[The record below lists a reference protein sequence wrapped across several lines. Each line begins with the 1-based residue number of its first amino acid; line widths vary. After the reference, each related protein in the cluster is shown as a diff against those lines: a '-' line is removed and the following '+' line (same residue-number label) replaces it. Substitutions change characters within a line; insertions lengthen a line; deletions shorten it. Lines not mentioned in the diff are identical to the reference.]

1 MIAWL
6 RRFNQ
11 GAKDRGKL
19 VIEAREVM
27 QRMGAV
33 WEKDAARP
41 SDEVTLLLMQV
52 GLSYIKAVYRGM
64 LMGQDRIRAGKAKL
78 N

>member
-1 MIAWL
+1 M
-6 RRFNQ
+6 
-11 GAKDRGKL
+11 G
-19 VIEAREVM
+19 
-27 QRMGAV
+27 RMGAA

-52 GLSYIKAVYRGM
+52 GLSYIKAVYRRM
-64 LMGQDRIRAGKAKL
+64 LAEQNLIRGRKAKL